1 MSIINNLTQGF
12 KNEEENDNK
21 YSVYVQFDD
30 DEVIMLSADIDMD
43 DEFIISLHPEEKN
56 YLQIRDQQT
65 NKQIKIF
72 AKKNEE

>member
-1 MSIINNLTQGF
+1 MSIINNLTKGF
-12 KNEEENDNK
+12 KNEENDDNK

-30 DEVIMLSADIDMD
+30 DEVILLSVDIDMD
-43 DEFIISLHPEEKN
+43 DEFIISLHPEDKN

-72 AKKNEE
+72 AKKNEK

>member
-1 MSIINNLTQGF
+1 MSIINNLTKGF
-12 KNEEENDNK
+12 KKEEEDK

-30 DEVIMLSADIDMD
+30 DDVIMLSADIDMD
-43 DEFIISLHPEEKN
+43 DEFIISLHPEDKN

-72 AKKNEE
+72 AKKNEK